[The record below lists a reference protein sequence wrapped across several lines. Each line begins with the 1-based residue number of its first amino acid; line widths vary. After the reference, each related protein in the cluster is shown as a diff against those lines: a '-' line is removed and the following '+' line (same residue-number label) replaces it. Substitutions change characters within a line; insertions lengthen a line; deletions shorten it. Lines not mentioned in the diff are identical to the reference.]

1 MARSRSLRKGKVF
14 KDFKDR
20 REYRDPQ
27 RPEDFPDPPHYSIM
41 PEDVKKSI
49 KQDMNCLTR
58 AEVDVLLKL
67 NNKYFKEY
75 NKKINI

>member
-41 PEDVKKSI
+41 PEDVKKSM

-58 AEVDVLLKL
+58 EKVDVLLKL
-67 NNKYFKEY
+67 SNKYLKEY
-75 NKKINI
+75 NRKKI